1 MTTFTKSISF
11 RLIIVASLMVT
22 LTMITRG
29 ALDYVSTKTELLAFA
44 EENVTLTGQ
53 RLQLNLP
60 FSIWNYENESIEA
73 ISKSESLTPYVG
85 AISVT
90 TASGEMLFQ
99 SPSYKE
105 AFALNQSFSLT
116 YDDAGEINNIGTLV
130 VQLDKHRVNNQ
141 INSVLV
147 NIIWEVLLVNGIL
160 ISCLLYLS
168 NTLVHRPLLGISK
181 AMTNIAQGEGDLT
194 QRLLVSREDEV
205 GDICTQFN
213 SFVEKIQNLML
224 SMHQSIAVLKN
235 TSQLVKADTEQS
247 EVFLAIQQSEV
258 KKVSEAIAQMVEHG
272 KLVTEN
278 AQKSAKTA
286 SATKDK
292 SEQVRII
299 VEHASHSVS
308 HLSSQLIEANKV
320 ILELE
325 TNVTAIVGVV
335 EVIRGVAEQTNL
347 LALNAAIEA
356 ARAGEHGRGFA
367 VVADEVRALASRT
380 QTSTAEID
388 QMIQKLQEG
397 AKSAVNVVHQSQT
410 KSEETVAIT
419 QQSAQTIELIV
430 EASTE
435 ITTMANEIAF
445 AVEGQS
451 QISQN
456 LDSTINSIVAISDNS
471 SAVLSEIAEQTRNLD
486 TLAHDINS
494 QAIQFKVSE

>member
-1 MTTFTKSISF
+1 
-11 RLIIVASLMVT
+11 MVT

-73 ISKSESLTPYVG
+73 ISNSESLTPYVG

-90 TASGEMLFQ
+90 TASGEILFR
-99 SPSYKE
+99 SVNYKE
-105 AFALNQSFSLT
+105 ASILNQPFPLT
-116 YDDAGEINNIGTLV
+116 YDNAGEVINIGTLI

-194 QRLLVSREDEV
+194 QRLRVSRQDEV
-205 GDICTQFN
+205 GDICIQFN
-213 SFVEKIQNLML
+213 SFVEKIQHLML

-278 AQKSAKTA
+278 AQKSATTA
-286 SATKDK
+286 STTKDK
-292 SEQVRII
+292 SEQVRTI
-299 VEHASHSVS
+299 VEHASDSVS

-380 QTSTAEID
+380 QTSTEEID
-388 QMIQKLQEG
+388 QMIQKLQDG
-397 AKSAVNVVHQSQT
+397 AKSAVSVVQQSQA

-435 ITTMANEIAF
+435 ITTMANEIAL

-494 QAIQFKVSE
+494 QAIQFKVGE